1 LGDEF
6 FSAKRLVEQ
15 MIDENELLEDGDE
28 EETETDPDKIREAY
42 EEKHGRWRIPIAAGF
57 NGYHFG

>member
-1 LGDEF
+1 
-6 FSAKRLVEQ
+6 
-15 MIDENELLEDGDE
+15 MIDENELLEDGGE

-42 EEKHGRWRIPIAAGF
+42 EEKHGRWRITIAAGF